1 MRKLYKE
8 LGHEG
13 RLIVGSFL
21 FVGVCASTIIY
32 SIVKDFK

>member
-13 RLIVGSFL
+13 RLIVGSFI
-21 FVGVCASTIIY
+21 FAGVCATAVIY
-32 SIVKDFK
+32 SVVKDFK